1 MFHLPYWTSAARIL
15 SQIRVHGGPAVT
27 IEAVEKRRM
36 CPNCRAFISISDRV
50 CPYCG
55 AQLGPRAIDLRGSQF
70 AASLL
75 PHANV
80 TSTIILAINVFCFLL
95 EVVISSQLTR
105 SSIFSSGADVNSG
118 VIVLL
123 GGKAAP
129 YIYHGQWWRLI
140 TAGLLHAGIIHLA
153 MNSYALFI
161 LVSEVEQFYGTSRML
176 FAYIFSSF
184 TGFLCSLIFSPRSL
198 SLGASAAAFGL
209 IGIMLAMSVRHRSD
223 PLVQLVRTQYTQW
236 VVFSLVLSFMPG
248 VDLAAHVGGLIGGFL
263 VGLVAGLPALPNS
276 PREHL
281 WKVLAGIA
289 IAITLYAIFKDFAS
303 YRELIR
309 QI

>member
-1 MFHLPYWTSAARIL
+1 
-15 SQIRVHGGPAVT
+15 
-27 IEAVEKRRM
+27 M
-36 CPNCRAFISISDRV
+36 CPNCRAFITISDRV

-75 PHANV
+75 PRANI
-80 TSTIILAINVFCFLL
+80 TSTAILIINIAFFLL
-95 EVVISSQLTR
+95 EIVVASQLTH
-105 SSIFSSGADVNSG
+105 SSIFAGASNINSA

-129 YIYHGQWWRLI
+129 YIYQGEWWRLI
-140 TAGLLHAGIIHLA
+140 TAGVLHAGFIHLA

-161 LVSEVEQFYGTSRML
+161 LVGEVEQFYGTSRL
-176 FAYIFSSF
+176 ICAYIFSSF
-184 TGFLCSLIFSPRSL
+184 TGFLFSLLFSPRSL

-223 PLVQLVRTQYTQW
+223 PLVQLVRAQYTQW
-236 VVFSLVLSFMPG
+236 VIFSLVLSFMPG
-248 VDLAAHVGGLIGGFL
+248 VDLAAHIGGLIGGFI
-263 VGLVAGLPALPNS
+263 VGLIAGLPGLPNS
-276 PREHL
+276 PREQL
-281 WKVLAGIA
+281 WKTLAGLA
-289 IAITLYAIFKDFAS
+289 ILVVLYAILKDFLS
-303 YRELIR
+303 YKDLIR